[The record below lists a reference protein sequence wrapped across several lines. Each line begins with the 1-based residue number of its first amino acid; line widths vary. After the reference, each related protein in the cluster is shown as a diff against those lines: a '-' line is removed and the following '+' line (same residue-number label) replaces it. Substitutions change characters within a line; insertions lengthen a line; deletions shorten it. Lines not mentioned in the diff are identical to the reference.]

1 MLRNIALATLVLG
14 SLYLHPRS
22 SQAEAATALT
32 ECPGYRAAV
41 EQARGALSRGDRTE
55 AVAALER
62 AKAAL
67 QRCNREEAQRTS
79 LLG

>member
-1 MLRNIALATLVLG
+1 MLRNVALVVLVLA
-14 SLYLHPRS
+14 SVCLYPRVA
-22 SQAEAATALT
+22 QADAATALT
-32 ECPGYRAAV
+32 RCPGYRAAV